1 MNCPNCNAGLTA
13 GAKFCSSCGT
23 KLDGAPGP
31 TGEQGSAPFAERR
44 HLTVLFSDL
53 AGSTPL
59 SEQLD
64 PEDLRE
70 ILSDYQTVCTSV
82 VKRYEGYVAK
92 FMGDGVLAYFGYPEA
107 HEDDAQRGVSAG
119 IAIVEAMR
127 AHSAKYGKRFGVRT
141 DVRVGI
147 HTGIVVV
154 GDMLGSKDLETN
166 AIVGKTP
173 NLAARIQSAAALN
186 TVVVSSDT
194 HRLVEGF
201 FECTDL
207 GAHELKGISQ
217 PVTLFQVL
225 HERTASSRLEAM
237 GEGLTPF
244 TGRAD
249 ELGRLEQLWRTAD
262 AGRGQVAV
270 VCGEPGVGKSRIVH
284 AIKEH
289 AATQANAWL
298 TELRCAQYH
307 MNSSFH
313 PVIDFLERVVLR
325 FTRDE
330 DGASK
335 LQKLQG
341 WLAQYG
347 DDTPVTMSLM
357 ASLLSIPLPAAHEP
371 LNLTPVKQKERT
383 IDLLIDILTKRA
395 VVQPVLFVMEDLHWA
410 DPSTLEFLEK
420 LIDRIP
426 PNRILALLTHRPVFT
441 HTWAGREGITLLDLA
456 GLPRTDAEAIIRK
469 AAKGKD
475 LPPEVVKYILDK
487 TDGIP
492 LFLEELTKMMLENDM
507 LRENEHG
514 FELVAPLD
522 KLPVPATLQDS
533 LAARLDRLKEAKPV
547 AQLAATIGREFTF
560 SMIDSIPGRHH
571 DDLTAQLA
579 RLVDAGL
586 LYQHGSVPQS
596 HYVFKHA
603 LIQDS
608 AYNSLLKSSRRD
620 YHKAIAGSFEE
631 RQPAMI
637 NAQPELVAHHYTEA
651 DMPLQAMAYWQ
662 KAGQLALQRSAMP
675 EAIAHLTKAVEQSA
689 KLPEGAERLGG
700 ELMAQTYL
708 GLANMQRWG
717 YGHPEVEKAFTRA
730 RDLCKVMG
738 DPPQIFPVLH
748 GLVKFRLVRGEY
760 AVGLALARQLQATAE
775 ASGDKDLLIEALF
788 VVGAAQFWMG
798 NSDESIPNLDRLVG
812 LYDPVAHAKHG
823 WIYGEDPCVA
833 AHGHNLWQRAI
844 SGAPGT
850 ALKEMEIAEK
860 RVGELD
866 HAWTTDYLHTCK
878 THMYAALRD
887 YAKTEEYGIAFRDSA
902 IEHGFPWW
910 VAAASVNVG
919 WAIAHRGEVH
929 EGLEMATQNV
939 ALWRMMGAE
948 LAAPN
953 FYLRV
958 AEIHLL
964 DGNPGEALKAIDEA
978 LSIIART
985 GEGLYEAELHRVRGE
1000 ALVVLG
1006 RMEDALAEM
1015 AKAIDLADK
1024 RNEKLW
1030 LLRAATSHVRL
1041 SKRLD
1046 KSASSLDTLATTCA
1060 RFTEGLDQRDMTEA
1074 RELLK
1079 EMGAAEARKK

>member
-13 GAKFCSSCGT
+13 GARFCASCGAKVEAT
-23 KLDGAPGP
+23 PGA
-31 TGEQGSAPFAERR
+31 TGDQGAAPFAERR

-70 ILSDYQTVCTSV
+70 ILSDYQSVCTSV
-82 VKRYEGYVAK
+82 VKRYEGFVAK

-107 HEDDAQRGVSAG
+107 HEDDARRGVSAG

-127 AHSAKYGKRFGVRT
+127 AHSTKYGERFGVRT

-154 GDMLGSKDLETN
+154 GDMMGSKDLETN

-186 TVVVSSDT
+186 TVVISSDT
-194 HRLVEGF
+194 HKLVEGF

-207 GAHELKGISQ
+207 GRHELKGISQ
-217 PVTLFQVL
+217 PVTLFQVM

-244 TGRAD
+244 TGRAG
-249 ELGRLEQLWRTAD
+249 ELGRMKQLWQKAD
-262 AGRGQVAV
+262 AGAGQVV
-270 VCGEPGVGKSRIVH
+270 VVGGEPGVGKSRIVH
-284 AIKEH
+284 AMKEY

-298 TELRCAQYH
+298 TELRCSQYH
-307 MNSSFH
+307 KNSSFH
-313 PVIDFLERVVLR
+313 PVIDFLERIVLR
-325 FTRDE
+325 FTPDE
-330 DGASK
+330 DAASK
-335 LQKLQG
+335 FQKLQG

-347 DDTPVTMSLM
+347 DDSAVTMSLM
-357 ASLLSIPLPAAHEP
+357 ASLLSIPLPAGHEP

-395 VVQPVLFVMEDLHWA
+395 ARQPVLFVMEDLHWA

-426 PNRILALLTHRPVFT
+426 ASRILGLLTHRPVFT
-441 HTWAGREGITLLDLA
+441 HTWVGRLGITVLDLA

-469 AAKGKD
+469 AAKNKD
-475 LPPEVVKYILDK
+475 LPAEVVKYILDK

-507 LRENEHG
+507 LRENERG

-547 AQLAATIGREFTF
+547 AQLAATIGREFTY

-571 DDLTAQLA
+571 EDLTAQLA

-586 LYQHGSVPQS
+586 LYQHGSGSQS
-596 HYVFKHA
+596 HYIFKHA

-637 NAQPELVAHHYTEA
+637 NAQPELVAHHFTEA

-675 EAIAHLTKAVEQSA
+675 EAIVHLTKAIEQSA

-708 GLANMQRWG
+708 GLSNMQRWG
-717 YGHPEVEKAFTRA
+717 YGHPEVEKAFSRA

-748 GLVKFRLVRGEY
+748 GLAKFRLVRGEY
-760 AVGLALARQLQATAE
+760 AVGLEIARQLQATAE
-775 ASGDKDLLIEALF
+775 STNDVDLLIEALYA
-788 VVGAAQFWMG
+788 VGAAHFWMG
-798 NSDESIPNLDRLVG
+798 NPKESIPTLERLISI
-812 LYDPVAHAKHG
+812 YDPVAHAKHG

-833 AHGHNLWQRAI
+833 AHGHNLWQLAI
-844 SGAPGT
+844 GGAPES
-850 ALKEMEIAEK
+850 ALKEIAVAEK
-860 RVGELD
+860 RVRELD
-866 HAWTTDYLHTCK
+866 HPWTTDYFHACK
-878 THMYAALRD
+878 SQMFPTLREF
-887 YAKTEEYGIAFRDSA
+887 AKTEEYSIDFRDSA
-902 IEHGFPWW
+902 LEHGFPWW
-910 VAAASVNVG
+910 VAAAQVNLG
-919 WAIAHRGEVH
+919 WAIAHRGEVAQ
-929 EGLEMATQNV
+929 GLEMATQGV
-939 ALWRMMGAE
+939 AMWRMMGAE
-948 LAAPN
+948 LAAPS
-953 FYLRV
+953 FYLHV

-964 DGNPGEALKAIDEA
+964 DGNPGEAIKAIDEA
-978 LSIIART
+978 LAIIAKT
-985 GEGLYEAELHRVRGE
+985 GEGLYEAEIHRVRGE
-1000 ALVVLG
+1000 TLLVLG
-1006 RMEDALAEM
+1006 RKQEALAEM
-1015 AKAIDLADK
+1015 AKAIDLASQ
-1024 RNEKLW
+1024 RQENLW
-1030 LLRAATSHVRL
+1030 LIRAATSHVRL
-1041 SKRLD
+1041 SKRLGVEP
-1046 KSASSLDTLATTCA
+1046 SHLDTLAKVHA
-1060 RFTEGLDQRDMTEA
+1060 WFTEGLDMRDVVEA

-1079 EMGAAEARKK
+1079 EMGRA